1 MNLASFSEWWGEFSG
16 PEQFFWGIALV
27 ASTLFVIQFAMSII
41 GLDTDTDLDSDGGMM
56 EDVDGLNIISLR
68 GILAGLMMF
77 GWTGVAV
84 IGSGQNLIISAAWA
98 LAAGILALVG
108 VAYLMRFF
116 LRMQDRGQNFDLHNA
131 LDEIGEVYLRIPP
144 SGKGAGKI
152 HITFSN
158 MYQQIDAITHSG
170 AEIPTG
176 SKVKVVEV
184 TDDKLLR
191 VEPI

>member
-1 MNLASFSEWWGEFSG
+1 MNLASFSEWWGELSG

-27 ASTLFVIQFAMSII
+27 ASALFVIQFIMSII
-41 GLDTDTDLDSDGGMM
+41 GLDTDTDLESDGGMM

-158 MYQQIDAITHSG
+158 MYQQIDAITHNG